1 MADEIKRSEYN
12 GLLKEIK
19 ERIHTAQYAAL
30 RAVNKELLNLYWD
43 IGRVIVERQEG
54 KTWGKSVV
62 ERLAADLRKAFPG
75 VRGFSAR
82 NIWDM
87 RNLYLCYHEDEKLR
101 RIVAEIGWSHNLVIL
116 HKCKDKL
123 TREFYLRMARKYG
136 WTKNVLIHQIENQT
150 FEKTLLS
157 KTSFDKTLPE
167 PVRDQA
173 KLAVKDEYIFDFL
186 ELGEKYDERQLEKA
200 LLSRMEA
207 FLREM
212 GGLFAFI
219 GSQYR
224 LEVDGKEFFIDILLF
239 HRQLRCLVALE
250 FKVGEFK
257 PEYGGKMQFYLA
269 MLDNLVKTDQ
279 ENDSIGI
286 ILCKSRSK
294 TVVEYALRK
303 TSGPMGVAQ
312 YTMVNKLPP
321 DLEGQLPS
329 AEQVERLLG
338 RID

>member
-1 MADEIKRSEYN
+1 MTDEIKRSEYK

-19 ERIHTAQYAAL
+19 ERIHSAQYAAL

-43 IGRVIVERQEG
+43 IGRMIVERQKG
-54 KTWGKSVV
+54 MTWGKSVV

-75 VRGFSAR
+75 IRGFSGQ
-82 NIWDM
+82 NLWYM
-87 RNLYLCYHEDEKLR
+87 RQLYKTYCENEKLQPL
-101 RIVAEIGWSHNLVIL
+101 VGELGWTSNKIIL
-116 HKCKDKL
+116 EKCKNDHQ
-123 TREFYLRMARKYG
+123 REFYLRMTRKFG
-136 WTKNVLIHQIENQT
+136 WTKNVLIHHIENQT

-173 KLAVKDEYIFDFL
+173 KLAVRDEYIFDFL

-212 GGLFAFI
+212 GGLFAFV

-224 LEVDGKEFFIDILLF
+224 LEVGGKEYFIDILLF

-250 FKVGEFK
+250 LKVGEFK
-257 PEYGGKMQFYLA
+257 PEYVGKMQFYLA
-269 MLDNLVKTDQ
+269 VLDDTVKTNQ

-303 TSGPMGVAQ
+303 TSGPMGIAQ
-312 YTMVNKLPP
+312 YAMVNTLPP

-329 AEQVERLLG
+329 AEQVERLLCG
-338 RID
+338 ID

>member
-1 MADEIKRSEYN
+1 MTDEIKRSEYK

-19 ERIHTAQYAAL
+19 ERIHSAQYAAL
-30 RAVNKELLNLYWD
+30 RTVNKELLSLYWD
-43 IGRVIVERQEG
+43 IGRMIVERQKG

-62 ERLAADLRKAFPG
+62 ERLAADLQKAFPG
-75 VRGFSAR
+75 VRGFSGQ
-82 NIWDM
+82 
-87 RNLYLCYHEDEKLR
+87 NLWRMKSLYEAYYDNEKLSLLTR
-101 RIVAEIGWSHNLVIL
+101 EIGWTQNYTIL
-116 HKCKDKL
+116 GKCKDNL
-123 TREFYLRMARKYG
+123 QREFYLRMTRKFG
-136 WTKNVLIHQIENQT
+136 WTVNVLIHQIENQT
-150 FEKTLLS
+150 YEKTLLS

-173 KLAVKDEYIFDFL
+173 KLALKDEYLFDFL
-186 ELGEKYDERQLEKA
+186 ELGEKYDERQLEEA

-212 GGLFAFI
+212 GGLFLFA

-224 LEVDGKEFFIDILLF
+224 LDVGGKEYFIDFLLY
-239 HRQLRCLVALE
+239 HRHLRCLVALE
-250 FKVGEFK
+250 LKVGEFK
-257 PEYGGKMQFYLA
+257 PEYVGKMQFYLA
-269 MLDNLVKTDQ
+269 VLDEMVKTEQ

-294 TVVEYALRK
+294 TMVEYALRK

-338 RID
+338 GID